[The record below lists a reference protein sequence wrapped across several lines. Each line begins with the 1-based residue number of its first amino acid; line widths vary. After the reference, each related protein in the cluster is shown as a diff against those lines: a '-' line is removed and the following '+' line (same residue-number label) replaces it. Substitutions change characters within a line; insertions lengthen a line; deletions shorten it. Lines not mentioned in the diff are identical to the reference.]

1 VSNAIL
7 KIEGMLF
14 PYWLILF
21 SSSCFGNMLGLN
33 ISAGMKSAVSIYIL
47 IPLILVPQL
56 LLGGAMI
63 KYDDLH
69 PSMTKQ
75 VYVPVVGDIMTTRWA
90 YEAITVEQY
99 KSNKYEDL
107 FFEEDML
114 ISQNDWYAS
123 FLIPA
128 LKQKARECE
137 YVIGNEEYRDHFENN
152 MQKLNLHIG
161 ELSDLSGIDNS
172 DLMNNLSWGSY
183 DTLVADLTLLRLD
196 SLKSSF
202 RSSSLAAVARK
213 DTLMIRL
220 EAKYGKQYIID
231 LMDEHRNIVL
241 SEILLNQNSTEKLLE
256 NDIRIIQ
263 KADPIY
269 MMPLSNLGRAH
280 FYAPFKI
287 VGKYKIDTLV
297 FNILVIW
304 IMCIV
309 LFFTLYYNS
318 LKGLLKRLEGL
329 WLASNI
335 NKRVS

>member
-1 VSNAIL
+1 
-7 KIEGMLF
+7 M
-14 PYWLILF
+14 
-21 SSSCFGNMLGLN
+21 
-33 ISAGMKSAVSIYIL
+33 
-47 IPLILVPQL
+47 
-56 LLGGAMI
+56 

-99 KSNKYEDL
+99 KSNQYEDL

-123 FLIPA
+123 FLIPE

-152 MQKLNLHIG
+152 MQKLKLHIG

-196 SLKSSF
+196 SLKYSF
-202 RSSSLAAVARK
+202 RLSSLAAVARK

-231 LMDEHRNIVL
+231 LMDKHRNTVL
-241 SEILLNQNSTEKLLE
+241 SEILLNQNSTDKLLE
-256 NDIRIIQ
+256 TDKRI
-263 KADPIY
+263 
-269 MMPLSNLGRAH
+269 
-280 FYAPFKI
+280 
-287 VGKYKIDTLV
+287 
-297 FNILVIW
+297 
-304 IMCIV
+304 
-309 LFFTLYYNS
+309 
-318 LKGLLKRLEGL
+318 
-329 WLASNI
+329 
-335 NKRVS
+335 